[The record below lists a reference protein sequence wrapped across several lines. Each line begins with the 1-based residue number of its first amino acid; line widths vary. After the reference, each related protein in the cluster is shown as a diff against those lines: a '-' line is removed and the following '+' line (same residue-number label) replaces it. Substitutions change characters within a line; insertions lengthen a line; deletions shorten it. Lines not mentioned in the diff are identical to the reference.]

1 MLNHFVNMSTTN
13 NICFMGTVDIDNQFK
28 SFGLLQE
35 DRRRHVYILG
45 KSGMGKSTLLENMI
59 LQDIYTGH
67 GVCFLDPLGDS
78 AESIMD
84 QIPRYRQKDV
94 VYFNPV
100 DTDFPIGLNMLES
113 KGEPDF
119 LIASSLMTVLKRI
132 WEGAWSSRM
141 EYILNNTI
149 LALLE
154 TPGSTLLGVVK
165 LLTDKGFRDYV
176 TKNCTNIL
184 VKNFWEQE
192 FPRLS
197 QQYQSEA
204 IAPILNKVG
213 QFFSTSMI
221 RNILGQSTS
230 TINFRDIMDNRK
242 ILIANLAKGKIG
254 EDNSSLL
261 GSMIVS
267 KFQLAAMSR
276 TDMPENERKDFFLY
290 VDEFQN
296 FITDS
301 FATILSEARKYRLCL
316 TIAHQYID
324 QLSSEESE
332 KIKNAIFGNV
342 GSIISFRV
350 GANDSEMM
358 EKELQPVLK
367 ENFLNLDSRQ
377 MIVKLSVSNR
387 TLAPFVAT
395 TLPPIYSSIKGNK
408 QELIDY
414 SRHTWGVKVDKVAE
428 EINTFFTKGLVVDTT
443 TGEPVSTKK
452 KRKRKKKK
460 LGEPRAFNNENPDHD
475 NDSSDD
481 DGDDT
486 EFDTTDD
493 QSGN

>member
-1 MLNHFVNMSTTN
+1 
-13 NICFMGTVDIDNQFK
+13 MGTVDIDNQFK
-28 SFGLLQE
+28 AFGLLQE

-59 LQDIYTGH
+59 LQDIYSGQ

-100 DTDFPIGLNMLES
+100 DTEFPIGLNMLES

-154 TPGSTLLGVVK
+154 VPNSTLLGVVK

-176 TKNCTNIL
+176 TKNCKNIL
-184 VKNFWEQE
+184 VKNFWDQE

-204 IAPILNKVG
+204 VAPILNKVG

-230 TINFRDIMDNRK
+230 SINFRDIMDNRK

-276 TDMPENERKDFFLY
+276 SDMPEKDRNDFFLY

-316 TIAHQYID
+316 TIAHQYIA

-342 GSIISFRV
+342 GSIVTFRV
-350 GANDSEMM
+350 GSNDSEIL

-377 MIVKLSVSNR
+377 IIAKLSVSNR
-387 TLAPFVAT
+387 TLDPFVAS
-395 TLPPIYSSIKGNK
+395 TLPPIYASIKGNK

-414 SRHTWGVKVDKVAE
+414 SRYMWGVNVEKVEE
-428 EINTFFTKGLVVDTT
+428 EITTFFTKGLVVDTV
-443 TGEPVSTKK
+443 TGEAVSTKK

-460 LGEPRAFNNENPDHD
+460 PGESGQL
-475 NDSSDD
+475 DSEHESNSEGYSDSETNATSQ
-481 DGDDT
+481 GL
-486 EFDTTDD
+486 TD
-493 QSGN
+493 

>member
-1 MLNHFVNMSTTN
+1 MVSNN

-28 SFGLLQE
+28 AFGLLQE

-59 LQDIYTGH
+59 LQDIYSGQ

-100 DTDFPIGLNMLES
+100 DTEFPIGLNMLES

-154 TPGSTLLGVVK
+154 VPNSTLLGVVK

-176 TKNCTNIL
+176 TKNCKNIL
-184 VKNFWEQE
+184 VKNFWDQE

-204 IAPILNKVG
+204 VAPILNKVG

-230 TINFRDIMDNRK
+230 SINFRDIMDNRK

-276 TDMPENERKDFFLY
+276 SDMPEKDRNDFFLY

-316 TIAHQYID
+316 TIAHQYIA

-342 GSIISFRV
+342 GSIVTFRV
-350 GANDSEMM
+350 GSNDSEIL

-377 MIVKLSVSNR
+377 IIAKLSVSNR
-387 TLAPFVAT
+387 TLDPFVAS
-395 TLPPIYSSIKGNK
+395 TLPPIYASIKGNK

-414 SRHTWGVKVDKVAE
+414 SRYMWGVNVEKVEE
-428 EINTFFTKGLVVDTT
+428 EITTFFTKGLVVDTV
-443 TGEPVSTKK
+443 TGEAVSTKK

-460 LGEPRAFNNENPDHD
+460 PGESGQL
-475 NDSSDD
+475 DSEHESNSEGYSDSETNATSQ
-481 DGDDT
+481 GL
-486 EFDTTDD
+486 TD
-493 QSGN
+493 

>member
-1 MLNHFVNMSTTN
+1 V
-13 NICFMGTVDIDNQFK
+13 
-28 SFGLLQE
+28 
-35 DRRRHVYILG
+35 
-45 KSGMGKSTLLENMI
+45 
-59 LQDIYTGH
+59 
-67 GVCFLDPLGDS
+67 
-78 AESIMD
+78 
-84 QIPRYRQKDV
+84 
-94 VYFNPV
+94 
-100 DTDFPIGLNMLES
+100 
-113 KGEPDF
+113 
-119 LIASSLMTVLKRI
+119 
-132 WEGAWSSRM
+132 
-141 EYILNNTI
+141 
-149 LALLE
+149 
-154 TPGSTLLGVVK
+154 
-165 LLTDKGFRDYV
+165 
-176 TKNCTNIL
+176 
-184 VKNFWEQE
+184 
-192 FPRLS
+192 
-197 QQYQSEA
+197 
-204 IAPILNKVG
+204 
-213 QFFSTSMI
+213 
-221 RNILGQSTS
+221 
-230 TINFRDIMDNRK
+230 DNRK
-242 ILIANLAKGKIG
+242 ILIATLAKGKIG

-276 TDMPENERKDFFLY
+276 SDMPENERKDFFLY

-350 GANDSEMM
+350 GANDSEIM

-408 QELIDY
+408 QELIEA
-414 SRHTWGVKVDKVAE
+414 SRHAWGVPIDKVAE
-428 EINTFFTKGLVVDTT
+428 DINSFFTKGLVVDTT
-443 TGEPVSTKK
+443 TGEAVSTKK

-460 LGEPRAFNNENPDHD
+460 PGALNPENSDHD
-475 NDSSDD
+475 SDTGED

-493 QSGN
+493 QSSD

>member
-1 MLNHFVNMSTTN
+1 MATSND
-13 NICFMGTVDIDNQFK
+13 ICFLGTVDIDNQFK
-28 SFGLLQE
+28 SFGLLPE

-59 LQDIYTGH
+59 LQDIYAGH

-78 AESIMD
+78 AESILD

-94 VYFNPV
+94 IYFNPV

-119 LIASSLMTVLKRI
+119 MIAASLMTVLKRL

-149 LALLE
+149 LVLLD

-165 LLTDKGFRDYV
+165 LLTDKGFRDQLI
-176 TKNCTNIL
+176 KNCNNIL

-197 QQYQSEA
+197 DKYQSEA

-221 RNILGQSTS
+221 RNILGQSVS

-261 GSMIVS
+261 GSMLVS

-276 TDMPENERKDFFLY
+276 TDMAEKDRKDFFLY

-316 TIAHQYID
+316 TIAHQYIA
-324 QLSSEESE
+324 QLTSLESE

-342 GSIISFRV
+342 GSIITFRV
-350 GANDSEMM
+350 GATDSEVL

-367 ENFLNLDSRQ
+367 ENFLDLDSRQ
-377 MIVKLSVSNR
+377 IIAKLSVSNR
-387 TLAPFVAT
+387 TLSPFVAT
-395 TLPPIYSSIKGNK
+395 TLPPIYASIKGNK
-408 QELIDY
+408 KDLEEY
-414 SRHTWGVKVDKVAE
+414 SKHTWGVPRDVVEE
-428 EINTFFTKGLVVDTT
+428 EINTFFSKGLVVDQT
-443 TGEPVSTKK
+443 TGEAVSTKK

-460 LGEPRAFNNENPDHD
+460 PNEEGGEVEQV
-475 NDSSDD
+475 NDT
-481 DGDDT
+481 GIT
-486 EFDTTDD
+486 
-493 QSGN
+493 